1 MKKELTYEVI
11 RNLGVLSTS
20 KAGWTTEAN
29 LISWNGKEPVIDIRA
44 WSPDREKMGKGI
56 TLTAEEKDILVNI
69 LKDVDM
75 SNPIEE

>member
-1 MKKELTYEVI
+1 MKKEVTYEVI

-20 KAGWTTEAN
+20 KGGWTTEVN

-56 TLTAEEKDILVNI
+56 TLTAEEKDILKDI
-69 LKDVDM
+69 LENADM
-75 SNPIEE
+75 SNPIE